1 MPGIRY
7 DLDLE
12 TESFR
17 RGAAQSMDYINQLH
31 GRIDRLSQAG
41 GGAGGGN
48 SFLKGLSTTLF
59 QLPQQVLALQGLM
72 SGLTLASKLAASAET
87 TSVAFRT
94 LVGDTEKADAALAR
108 VRKLAESTPFEFP
121 ELADAARKL
130 IAFGEGSESVADT
143 LRKVGD
149 VASGVSAPLGDI
161 AEIYGQARVAGTL
174 FAEDINQLTG
184 RGIPIIQE
192 FAKQLNI
199 SEGAVKSLASEGGI
213 TFPML
218 EQAFVDMTSGAG
230 KFSGMM
236 DATSRTMEGRL
247 STLADS
253 FKGVMTAVGAGLN
266 EAIKPL
272 VAGAAEKI
280 DGLKDK
286 AAELGR
292 DLGKAVNFGV
302 AAFKLDAIGPVILK
316 GFQAGGLAVSD
327 SIVKG
332 LSWGADY
339 LLSKIMQSPLAGD
352 DVQDAGAAYEKTLK
366 EAGMDTPGLGIQALS
381 DASSDAA
388 KSLAAT
394 IQQIKNVAQINESNA
409 KREEATRQAQAA
421 ANRDRAA
428 TEDYF
433 SKAFKS
439 TEIAPSAA
447 QLLPPPS
454 TPDQGP
460 GLPDQ
465 IIKGTAD
472 RAIRTGGGALM
483 QGGGVSGGGI
493 GQDKRKGHGT
503 HRIKGAGFKGVHQA
517 RMETPDPET
526 LGQQTGRGQASRSR
540 RATAAEA
547 AQSKAVASSNGS
559 AADVLLRKIAADVAQ
574 IAKSKKTG
582 EHI

>member
-41 GGAGGGN
+41 GGAGGN

-108 VRKLAESTPFEFP
+108 VRKMADSTPFEFP

-130 IAFGEGSESVADT
+130 IAFGEGSETVADT

-149 VASGVSAPLGDI
+149 VASGISAPLGDI
-161 AEIYGQARVAGTL
+161 AEIYGNARVAGTL

-199 SEGAVKSLASEGGI
+199 SEGAVKKLASEGGI

-218 EQAFVDMTSGAG
+218 EQAFTDMTSGAG

-247 STLADS
+247 STLGDS
-253 FKGVMTAVGAGLN
+253 FKGAMTAVGVGLN

-272 VAGAAEKI
+272 VSGAAEKI

-339 LLSKIMQSPLAGD
+339 LLSKIMQSPLASQ

-366 EAGMDTPGLGIQALS
+366 EAGMDTPGLGVQALS

-394 IQQIKNVAQINESNA
+394 IQQIKNVADINESNG

-421 ANRDRAA
+421 ANRNRAA
-428 TEDYF
+428 TEAYF
-433 SKAFKS
+433 TKAFKA
-439 TEIAPSAA
+439 TEIAPAA
-447 QLLPPPS
+447 GPQLLPPPA

-460 GLPDQ
+460 GLPDPPQ
-465 IIKGTAD
+465 KTAD
-472 RAIRTGGGALM
+472 RTLRSAGSSLM
-483 QGGGVSGGGI
+483 QGGGGVSGGI
-493 GQDKRKGHGT
+493 GQDKRKGYGT
-503 HRIKGAGFKGVHQA
+503 HQIKGAGFKGVHQG

-526 LGQQTGRGQASRSR
+526 LGQQTGRGQAARSR
-540 RATAAEA
+540 RAGAAEA
-547 AQSKAVASSNGS
+547 AQAKAQMSASNSGS
-559 AADVLLRKIAADVAQ
+559 DALLKKIAADVAQ